1 MGQSTWG
8 QIKNIKLHIVT
19 DIKLLT
25 SNTNKNK
32 MVYDRFIHAGRVV
45 YVANGKYAGKL
56 VVVADIVDH
65 GRALCENPVH
75 GIVRQVFRFQDLN
88 ITDIAVKIKNGARG
102 GAIRKQYVADD
113 VDAQWAKTAW
123 AKKIA
128 AREEKRNLSDFGRF
142 KAKVAKQQRARK
154 IKAALVQLKKQ

>member
-1 MGQSTWG
+1 MG

-19 DIKLLT
+19 DIKVT
-25 SNTNKNK
+25 SLIDNHHKNK
-32 MVYDRFIHAGRVV
+32 MVYKRFIEAGRVV

-56 VVVADIVDH
+56 VVVADVVDH

-75 GIVRQVFRFQDLN
+75 GVPRQVFRFQDLN
-88 ITDIAVKIKNGARG
+88 ITDIAVKIPNGARG
-102 GAIRKQYVADD
+102 GVIRKQYVADD

-123 AKKIA
+123 AKKIQ
-128 AREEKRNLSDFGRF
+128 AREDKRNLSDFGRF
-142 KAKVAKQQRARK
+142 KAKVAKQQRSRK

>member
-1 MGQSTWG
+1 M
-8 QIKNIKLHIVT
+8 
-19 DIKLLT
+19 
-25 SNTNKNK
+25 
-32 MVYDRFIHAGRVV
+32 
-45 YVANGKYAGKL
+45 
-56 VVVADIVDH
+56 
-65 GRALCENPVH
+65 
-75 GIVRQVFRFQDLN
+75 N
-88 ITDIAVKIKNGARG
+88 ITDIAVKIPNGARG

-154 IKAALVQLKKQ
+154 VKAALVQLKKTQ

>member
-1 MGQSTWG
+1 MG

-19 DIKLLT
+19 DIKVT
-25 SNTNKNK
+25 SLIDNHHHNNNN
-32 MVYDRFIHAGRVV
+32 MVYKRFIQAGRVV

-56 VVVADIVDH
+56 VVVADVVDH

-75 GIVRQVFRFQDLN
+75 GVPRQVFRFQDLN
-88 ITDIAVKIKNGARG
+88 ITDIAVNIPHGARG
-102 GAIRKQYVADD
+102 GAIKKQYDAVD

-128 AREEKRNLSDFGRF
+128 GREAKRNLSDFGRF

-154 IKAALVQLKKQ
+154 IKAAVALLKKK